1 MEINPM
7 AQNLAQRRAGQVPA
21 QVAAAPDQ
29 QAPDPAQIIE
39 GVKGLLVKAVEL
51 LSTLS
56 KPQGGA

>member
-7 AQNLAQRRAGQVPA
+7 AANLAQRRGAPAPAPAEATPEQV
-21 QVAAAPDQ
+21 
-29 QAPDPAQIIE
+29 DPAQIIE